1 MVPNSIFNATSNKAL
16 SCESVPVDINAFL
29 CFLSAWYNNVKY
41 AVFPLSV
48 VLIMIKCRIHS
59 SFCIAKRTAAYLI
72 MSLESFDY
80 FYTTNSEIKSNYAER
95 ANLTVKSILYRYF
108 QAKQSYAYLK
118 DLQSLIESYNHKPH
132 RSLNYMSPS
141 EVNKTNQA
149 QLWKYQYRRKAPISK
164 VGKSRKTYKFKL
176 GDTVR
181 ISYLKYQF
189 QRAYD
194 QQWTDEIF
202 RVSKR
207 FRRDGIERR
216 TAVVLL
222 KIICKL
228 IKKEEN
234 SCCFSENYFK
244 KEENSCC
251 SSENYMRTAVV
262 LYKINIHY
270 FNNIIICT
278 MSYQIRQHASFLNL
292 LYLGNPQQRKGILNY
307 ISDGQMFAIVQVAHK
322 VLTGE
327 IPISASYKKKLRRY
341 KRNDCYILIDSE
353 DSRAY
358 FPQNTVAA
366 FRVVLD
372 TRLDFKGQWYVGLC
386 EVHCTNVTSSGEIY
400 ICTNI
405 CGETLLAG
413 KKEQLLRRIVV
424 EKDKDISTVFTAP
437 FYLPLT
443 TSTWQDIEIYIKDKQ
458 GHLSTLIGGK
468 VSLTLHIRRYPFFI

>member
-1 MVPNSIFNATSNKAL
+1 
-16 SCESVPVDINAFL
+16 
-29 CFLSAWYNNVKY
+29 
-41 AVFPLSV
+41 
-48 VLIMIKCRIHS
+48 
-59 SFCIAKRTAAYLI
+59 
-72 MSLESFDY
+72 
-80 FYTTNSEIKSNYAER
+80 
-95 ANLTVKSILYRYF
+95 
-108 QAKQSYAYLK
+108 
-118 DLQSLIESYNHKPH
+118 
-132 RSLNYMSPS
+132 MSPS

-207 FRRDGIERR
+207 FRRD
-216 TAVVLL
+216 
-222 KIICKL
+222 
-228 IKKEEN
+228 
-234 SCCFSENYFK
+234 
-244 KEENSCC
+244 
-251 SSENYMRTAVV
+251 
-262 LYKINIHY
+262 
-270 FNNIIICT
+270 
-278 MSYQIRQHASFLNL
+278 
-292 LYLGNPQQRKGILNY
+292 
-307 ISDGQMFAIVQVAHK
+307 DGQMFAIVQVAHK

-341 KRNDCYILIDSE
+341 KRVLHSE

-458 GHLSTLIGGK
+458 GHLSTLIGELYVPDTNKWIKFFRKLNSGK
-468 VSLTLHIRRYPFFI
+468 VDSYQYGRGQKGSGIGNFSRGTYMIPIDHHVKDDDNKKTTLQPVVKMVSPVAANLEQAKSYLKQEQQLFSRMPIKRRSRSSSVSPQKKAKRSTSKRVSATKKKNNKGSKTKRANDIFDE